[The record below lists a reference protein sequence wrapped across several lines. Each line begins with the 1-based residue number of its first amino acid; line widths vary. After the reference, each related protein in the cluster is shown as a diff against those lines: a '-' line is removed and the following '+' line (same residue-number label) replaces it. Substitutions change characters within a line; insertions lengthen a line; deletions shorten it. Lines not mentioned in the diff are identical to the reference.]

1 MGSLKGQNFR
11 ILKKNGQG
19 WEVIAMSTNCSITM
33 NTEFDESSTKD
44 DIGMAA
50 KPISVRKSWQIQVNS
65 LDVTNVG
72 AMLTKLKT
80 PETFTL
86 MWDETGTGDNQA
98 PSSSTECRQ
107 GEAYLTDGNFTFD
120 NRTNSGKDLTF
131 TGVGAIS
138 EGPEQVSSIPIV
150 ANSYT
155 KGQFVR
161 LFLGSNNTTTPSTVI
176 AAAKQL
182 SLHVSLTL
190 EDNTTKDT
198 SGDWQSQ
205 EPTALNYDISTTALI
220 SSGET
225 ITSATGGKDLNDLE
239 TIYEAGNPVLWQIC
253 NVSGDNQRTKGSVI
267 VSGSALIQTLTINA
281 QNRSV
286 ATYTANLVGYGEY
299 TVGS

>member
-1 MGSLKGQNFR
+1 M
-11 ILKKNGQG
+11 
-19 WEVIAMSTNCSITM
+19 
-33 NTEFDESSTKD
+33 
-44 DIGMAA
+44 
-50 KPISVRKSWQIQVNS
+50 
-65 LDVTNVG
+65 
-72 AMLTKLKT
+72 
-80 PETFTL
+80 
-86 MWDETGTGDNQA
+86 
-98 PSSSTECRQ
+98 
-107 GEAYLTDGNFTFD
+107 TDGNFTFD

-182 SLHVSLTL
+182 SFHVSLTM

-198 SGDWQSQ
+198 TGDWQSQ